1 MRKLRVKLS
10 ASLLLLFLVGCAV
23 VAQHQLDQRYG
34 AASVVERTVVE
45 RTVVEQNL
53 LNPGI
58 ESELAVVA
66 SPTAPDFHTDIKP
79 IIDKRCVVCHGC
91 YDAPCQLK
99 MTSFES
105 IDRGAS
111 KTKVYD
117 GTRLL
122 AGNLSRIA
130 VDAGTTQQW
139 RAEGFFPILNE
150 RRQDPQANREAGLL
164 YRMLEL
170 KEQHPLPTT
179 AILPESFDFSLN
191 RDQSC
196 SKIEDFEDFAQD
208 KPLWGMPYGLPAIS
222 TEEKRQLQH
231 WVESG
236 AQARFPGI
244 KPTINQLE
252 VDQWEAFLNG
262 KTLKQQLMSR
272 YIYEHLFLANIY
284 FASNEGLL
292 GEQREF
298 FKLIRS
304 KTPPGKA
311 IDIIASRRPFD
322 DPGAEI
328 FYRLQ
333 RVKSTILAKQHMPY
347 RFDKQRM
354 QRWQQL
360 FLDADYQVTS
370 LPGYKPKEASN
381 PFITFKQL
389 PVASRYQFMLDE
401 AQFTIM
407 GFIKGPVCRG
417 QVALNVINDHFW
429 VLFTDPATMEK
440 YDFDEMLAEQ
450 QYHLSLPAEKQSN
463 AFTPISGW
471 LHYSRLESEYLKA
484 KRKTMAPVLKGQ
496 DLLTL
501 EALWDGDGHNPN
513 AALTVFRH
521 FDSSTVTQGLIGD
534 VPKTAWVIGYPLLE
548 RIHYLLVAGF
558 DVYGN
563 VGHQLLTRLYMDFLR
578 MEGEYNFLMFLPR
591 ETAAQQLDFWY
602 RGQESKVDFFLQELH
617 SRENETSGI
626 DFKTANPK
634 RELFEL
640 LSSQW
645 GKKVV
650 QLDPINFVNPANT
663 DAAYIS
669 VLQRLSKVQGMP
681 LEHLPEMSLLKLTT
695 REGQVKLISLV
706 RNRAHSNVAH
716 LFGEEY
722 RYMPEEQTLSVVE
735 GVVGTYPNALYDI
748 SEAQLPGF
756 VAAVAALDSE
766 QAYYQLLTHYGVRRT
781 DTRFWDYSDAIHEVF
796 TNSEPIDAGFLDY
809 NRLENR

>member
-1 MRKLRVKLS
+1 MPVS
-10 ASLLLLFLVGCAV
+10 AKNYRIKFTLSLLLVFLVGCAV
-23 VAQHQLDQRYG
+23 IAQHQLDQRYG
-34 AASVVERTVVE
+34 VASVVERTVV
-45 RTVVEQNL
+45 QQDL
-53 LNPGI
+53 LNP
-58 ESELAVVA
+58 AVSGNDDA
-66 SPTAPDFHTDIKP
+66 EPDTAAPDFHRDIKP
-79 IIDKRCVVCHGC
+79 IVDNRCVVCHGC

-117 GTRLL
+117 GARLL
-122 AGNLSRIA
+122 AGNLSRIG

-139 RAEGFFPILNE
+139 RAEGFFPVLNE

-170 KEQHPLPTT
+170 KDQHPLPKT
-179 AILPESFDFSLN
+179 AILPDSFDFSLN

-196 SKIEDFEDFAQD
+196 SKIEDFDGFAQD

-222 TEEKRQLQH
+222 STEKRQLQR
-231 WVESG
+231 WIESG

-262 KTLKQQLMSR
+262 QTLKQQLMSR

-284 FASNEGLL
+284 FSSNQGLR

-322 DPGAEI
+322 DPGSKV

-347 RFDKQRM
+347 RFDTQRM

-360 FLDADYQVTS
+360 FLDADYKVTS

-429 VLFTDPATMEK
+429 VLFSDPATLDK
-440 YDFDEMLAEQ
+440 YGVDELLAEQ

-484 KRKTMAPVLKGQ
+484 KQKTMAPVLTGK
-496 DLLTL
+496 DLLSL
-501 EALWDGDGHNPN
+501 DALWDGDGHNPN

-521 FDSSTVTQGLIGD
+521 FDSSTVTKGLVGD

-591 ETAAQQLDFWY
+591 ETAGQQLDFWY
-602 RGQESKVDFFLQELH
+602 RGEEEKIDLFLQELH
-617 SRENETSGI
+617 GRDNETSGI
-626 DFKTANPK
+626 EFKTNDPK
-634 RELFEL
+634 REFFEL
-640 LSSQW
+640 LLSGW
-645 GKKVV
+645 DKKVI
-650 QLDPINFVNPANT
+650 QPDPINFLTTTKT
-663 DAAYIS
+663 DAGYIS
-669 VLQRLSKVQGMP
+669 ALQRLSKVKGMP
-681 LEHLPEMSLLKLTT
+681 LEHLPEMSLVKLTT
-695 REGQVKLISLV
+695 ASGQVKLISLV

-716 LFGEEY
+716 LFGEQH

-735 GVVGTYPNALYDI
+735 GVVGTYPNAFYDI
-748 SEAQLPGF
+748 EEAQLSDF
-756 VAAVAALDSE
+756 AEDVAALDSE
-766 QAYYQLLTHYGVRRT
+766 QAYYQLLTQYGVRRT
-781 DTRFWDYSDAIHEVF
+781 DQHFWHFSDAIHEAYI
-796 TNSEPIDAGFLDY
+796 NNEPIEAGFLDY
-809 NRLENR
+809 NRIENR